1 MFYKVV
7 VAVWDIKPPPLPNTH
22 RHKKRGGG
30 GGMGIF
36 LSFFNMFN
44 SVFWAGG
51 GGGGFSQIKYLSK
64 SIRTEALGLSELL
77 QKAKRKQQEK
87 KIEHLL
93 SLKSS
98 F

>member
-1 MFYKVV
+1 
-7 VAVWDIKPPPLPNTH
+7 
-22 RHKKRGGG
+22 
-30 GGMGIF
+30 MGIF

-44 SVFWAGG
+44 SVFWAGDG
-51 GGGGFSQIKYLSK
+51 GGGCFSQIKYLSK
-64 SIRTEALGLSELL
+64 SIRTEALVLSELL

-93 SLKSS
+93 SLQSS

>member
-1 MFYKVV
+1 
-7 VAVWDIKPPPLPNTH
+7 
-22 RHKKRGGG
+22 
-30 GGMGIF
+30 MGIF

-44 SVFWAGG
+44 SVFWAGDG
-51 GGGGFSQIKYLSK
+51 GGCFSQIKYLSK
-64 SIRTEALGLSELL
+64 SIRTEALVLSELL

-93 SLKSS
+93 SLQSS